1 MVAKSYKQSRKN
13 MLYENESELYLQ
25 DFSVADEEE
34 PEEGGEPFKVP
45 TDEEL
50 EEEALDGE
58 VI

>member
-1 MVAKSYKQSRKN
+1 